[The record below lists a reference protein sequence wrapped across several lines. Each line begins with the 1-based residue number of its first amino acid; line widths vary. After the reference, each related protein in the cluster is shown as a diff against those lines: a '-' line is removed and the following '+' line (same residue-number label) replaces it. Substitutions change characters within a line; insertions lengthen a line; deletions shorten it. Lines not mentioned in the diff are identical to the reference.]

1 MDIQWLQR
9 DFGIYVVN
17 LFDTYHAAKLL
28 GFAQLSLSFLLRHYC
43 QVIADKQYQLADW
56 RIRPLPEQMVNYARE
71 DTHYLGYIYEKMKKD
86 LKMKG
91 TGDNL
96 LTAVWQ
102 NSRLVCLK
110 RYRIPPITA
119 ESHLELY
126 RLSKKIFNE
135 RQLFALKELFA
146 WRDRIAREEDESTG
160 FVLPKHMLLQIA
172 DVLPKEMQGIL
183 ACCSPIPSLV
193 RQHLL
198 HLHGIILK
206 AREMPLATLQHHGQ
220 PVAIPKMMPTPLD
233 QDTEDPLYCM
243 HDLTHS
249 QDIRDDLPTLL
260 NPQTIESMASKS
272 EEFGVRITVKEFPQ
286 ALIFAESAQP
296 GIVTNVSTNF
306 VSPYTRYIRV
316 RALKSAE
323 EAAET
328 QRVEK
333 LRQHFME
340 ELAHSTP
347 DAQREAEAMEEEA
360 EAVPVVPAKK
370 KKLALKAQGLN
381 KKKKKVG
388 SSKRVTATP
397 ETSVIPSNS
406 SSPSK
411 KSADAVLP
419 SASKSP
425 NPATSKSPNPAT
437 SKSPNPGMKKKSLK
451 RPASKEAGNDSGAN
465 FEPFDYSQVDYHAFK
480 RSALREDGDG
490 RGRGRGRGRG
500 GKNRRGGPGHNNN
513 RIHRKGGQKSLTYSS
528 K

>member
-220 PVAIPKMMPTPLD
+220 PLAIPKMMPTPLD

-249 QDIRDDLPTLL
+249 QDIRDDLSTLL
-260 NPQTIESMASKS
+260 NPQTIESMAS
-272 EEFGVRITVKEFPQ
+272 
-286 ALIFAESAQP
+286 
-296 GIVTNVSTNF
+296 
-306 VSPYTRYIRV
+306 
-316 RALKSAE
+316 
-323 EAAET
+323 
-328 QRVEK
+328 
-333 LRQHFME
+333 
-340 ELAHSTP
+340 
-347 DAQREAEAMEEEA
+347 
-360 EAVPVVPAKK
+360 
-370 KKLALKAQGLN
+370 
-381 KKKKKVG
+381 
-388 SSKRVTATP
+388 
-397 ETSVIPSNS
+397 
-406 SSPSK
+406 
-411 KSADAVLP
+411 
-419 SASKSP
+419 
-425 NPATSKSPNPAT
+425 
-437 SKSPNPGMKKKSLK
+437 
-451 RPASKEAGNDSGAN
+451 
-465 FEPFDYSQVDYHAFK
+465 
-480 RSALREDGDG
+480 
-490 RGRGRGRGRG
+490 
-500 GKNRRGGPGHNNN
+500 
-513 RIHRKGGQKSLTYSS
+513 
-528 K
+528 